1 MRILIDACLCS
12 KGGGVQVALA
22 FIENIAIDPTFEV
35 ICVVNSE
42 IDSQLSS
49 LAKGKIKHY
58 FIEKIE
64 PIYKKISQGKRIA
77 EIEKRHKPDLVFV
90 VFGPSY
96 WRSEAPCIQGFAL
109 PLMVYENTR
118 NFIYKNDLKS
128 KLYQKI
134 LNYFKARM
142 FKKNADYAVVE
153 TQTFKHRLSS
163 FMNFD
168 DSKIFVVE
176 NSFNSNFLIESD
188 NHNKNLCQSDW
199 LNIFIPSAYY
209 PHKNLNILVDVA
221 YFLKNDFNFKLKF
234 NFLINKESE
243 NWKNIISLAKSKNV
257 EEFFSTYGVVPN
269 AKMKELYIVND
280 FVLLPTLAEASTAVY
295 PESFISKR
303 VLLTSDIDFARELC
317 GNAAVFFDPLD
328 ARDIAEKIITISAD
342 SKQQAQLIHNGL
354 ERVKYI
360 YLTPDQKWLKQRNML
375 LNLLESLK

>member
-1 MRILIDACLCS
+1 MKVLLDASICS
-12 KGGGVQVALA
+12 KGGGIQVALA
-22 FIENIAIDPTFEV
+22 LIENISKDQNFEV
-35 ICVVNSE
+35 VCIVNPE
-42 IDSQLSS
+42 IDQQLS
-49 LAKGKIKHY
+49 LRAKENITHY
-58 FIEKIE
+58 YVEKIE

-188 NHNKNLCQSDW
+188 NLNKNLCQSDW

-209 PHKNLNILVDVA
+209 PHKNLDILVDVA

-243 NWKNIISLAKSKNV
+243 NWENIVSLAKSKNV

-269 AKMKELYIVND
+269 VKMKELYIIND

-295 PESFISKR
+295 PESFISQK

-317 GNAAVFFDPLD
+317 GNAAIFFDPLN
-328 ARDIAEKIITISAD
+328 AYDIAEKIVTTFKD
-342 SKQQAQLIHNGL
+342 QELQAQLIHNGL
-354 ERVKYI
+354 ERVKDT
-360 YLTPDQKWLKQRNML
+360 YLSPEQKWSKQKSML
-375 LNLLESLK
+375 LNLIGNLK

>member
-1 MRILIDACLCS
+1 MKILIDASITS
-12 KGGGVQVALA
+12 KGGGVQVALSL
-22 FIENIAIDPTFEV
+22 IESIAIDPSFEV
-35 ICVVNSE
+35 ICIVNPT
-42 IDSQLSS
+42 IDKQLSI
-49 LAKGKIKHY
+49 LAKESIKHY
-58 FIEKIE
+58 YIESIE

-77 EIEKRHKPDLVFV
+77 EIEKKHKPELVFV

-109 PLMVYENTR
+109 PLMVYEDTR
-118 NFIYKNDLKS
+118 NFIYKNDLRS
-128 KLYQKI
+128 KYYQKV
-134 LNYFKARM
+134 LNYFKAIL

-153 TQTFKHRLSS
+153 THTFKHRLSS
-163 FMNFD
+163 FMKFD
-168 DSKIFVVE
+168 ESKIFVVE
-176 NSFNSNFLIESD
+176 NSFNSNFLTESE
-188 NHNKNLCQSDW
+188 NHNKSIYQSDS

-221 YFLKNDFNFKLKF
+221 YFLKNEFNFKWKF
-234 NFLINKESE
+234 NFLIHKESE
-243 NWKNIISLAKSKNV
+243 NWKNIVSLAKSKNV

-269 AKMKELYIVND
+269 AKMKELYIIND

-342 SKQQAQLIHNGL
+342 SEQQAQLIHNGL
-354 ERVKYI
+354 ERVKNV

-375 LNLLESLK
+375 LNLLENLK

>member
-1 MRILIDACLCS
+1 MKILIDACLCS

-22 FIENIAIDPTFEV
+22 LLDNIAIDPTFEV

-42 IDSQLSS
+42 IDSQLST

-58 FIEKIE
+58 FIEKTE
-64 PIYKKISQGKRIA
+64 PIYKKISQGRRIA
-77 EIEKRHKPDLVFV
+77 EIEKRYKPDLVFV

-128 KLYQKI
+128 RFYQKL

-153 TQTFKHRLSS
+153 TQTFKHRLFS

-176 NSFNSNFLIESD
+176 NSFNSNFLTTEGETITS
-188 NHNKNLCQSDW
+188 NNI

-209 PHKNLNILVDVA
+209 PHKNLDILVDVA
-221 YFLKNDFNFKLKF
+221 YFVKNEFEMNLKF
-234 NFLINKESE
+234 NFLINESSTDW
-243 NWKNIISLAKSKNV
+243 NNILLSSKHKNV
-257 EEFFSTYGVVPN
+257 EECFYTYGAVPN
-269 AKMKELYIVND
+269 ARMKELYHIND

-295 PESFISKR
+295 PESFISQK

-317 GNAAVFFDPLD
+317 GNAAVFFDPLN
-328 ARDIAEKIITISAD
+328 AYDIAKKIVATFKD
-342 SKQQAQLIHNGL
+342 QELQAQLIHNGL
-354 ERVKYI
+354 VRVKNT
-360 YLTPDQKWLKQRNML
+360 YLSPEQKWSKQKSML
-375 LNLLESLK
+375 LNLIGNLK

>member
-22 FIENIAIDPTFEV
+22 FIENISKDQNFEV
-35 ICVVNSE
+35 VCIVNSE
-42 IDSQLSS
+42 IDKQLNNFT
-49 LAKGKIKHY
+49 KDEIEHY
-58 FIEKIE
+58 YVEKVE

-77 EIEKRHKPDLVFV
+77 EIEKRHKPELVFV

-109 PLMVYENTR
+109 PLMVYEDTR
-118 NFIYKNDLKS
+118 SFIYKNDLTS
-128 KLYQKI
+128 RFYQKL

-176 NSFNSNFLIESD
+176 NSFNSNFLIDSD
-188 NHNKNLCQSDW
+188 DHNKTLCQSDL

-209 PHKNLNILVDVA
+209 PHKNLDILVDVA
-221 YFLKNDFNFKLKF
+221 YFLKNDFNLKLKF

-243 NWKNIISLAKSKNV
+243 NWENIILLAKYKNV

-269 AKMKELYIVND
+269 AKMKGLYIIND

-295 PESFISKR
+295 PESFISQK

-317 GNAAVFFDPLD
+317 GNAAVFFDPLN
-328 ARDIAEKIITISAD
+328 AYDIAEKIVATFKD
-342 SKQQAQLIHNGL
+342 QELQAQLIHNGL
-354 ERVKYI
+354 VRVKNT
-360 YLTPDQKWLKQRNML
+360 YLSPEQKWLKQKSML
-375 LNLLESLK
+375 LNLIGNLK